1 MSETLSKKELNNLTI
16 KAKIYNWSEKQL
28 EEEKTKAIQHK
39 IDFSYSETEKELEER
54 AKELGFENYA
64 QQRLQSFSKKRDEF
78 SLDKVVV
85 PPPFVK
91 KVEAL
96 EFTEANIPGE
106 IKIDI
111 SGKLL
116 KTFFDYEGKIGSL
129 VDQYN
134 NFITY
139 TFPQQVVSKT
149 LEIENGIISFE
160 NVIANRPEI
169 KPLVGNMRPLYP
181 QEARNSGY
189 SYTSDIYVDM
199 VLNKGKMGEERIDK
213 VFLGKVPVMLGSNLD
228 WLSSMSEKQR
238 KDKGESLSDPPGYF
252 IIKGA
257 EKVILQQE
265 KLRPNR
271 FMVFSGSSKGDVVCK
286 ITNNTL
292 AGSTQISMVKGK
304 KSGALKMH
312 LGFLGRLNCAA
323 SNKIG
328 KTISVLQVYRLLG
341 VTEPKTMLNYIFLF
355 TKPEYHKKIYVILQP
370 NIVKLSKIG
379 DDIEYISK
387 KTGTGDL
394 DYNIKKSNIMQ
405 ELKNQLFPQ
414 VEHDNIQGKIYMLSI
429 MIARIAEYLIG
440 VRNLDDRD
448 NWGNKQ
454 LATAGKSMELLFS
467 SIWKELINS
476 IQGEIGA
483 KNLNS
488 INSVKAAFPAN
499 FITDNFIESFSANK
513 WGVQSKNS
521 YMKKENITDIL
532 KRDSILSVYS
542 HLTKVNTPGSD
553 KVKNS
558 KLRMVQMSQL
568 GYIDPGE
575 TPEGKQC
582 CRVGT
587 PVLMA
592 DGNWKNIENI
602 KEGDSVI
609 TVNPYTL
616 TKSASKITEPFKF
629 HTSNS
634 NKNMYKLTTKS
645 GKIIET
651 TGDHPFLTE
660 YGWVEMDK
668 LNINFDKLCIL
679 KDNFYFHYETI
690 QKIEQIEDSEVADFT
705 TVSDN
710 HSFIANCFVTHNC
723 GLAKNVSMT
732 TYVSL
737 DRPEEIIIE
746 TVRNYVSDLRKDD
759 QINPFILNGV
769 FQGWV
774 NGKALK
780 EICVDMKRSLKLP
793 KDTCIVLEKDGFFN
807 IYTDAGRPTRPLMIV
822 DEDGTLVIE
831 KKNLWKSDFETL
843 IREGCI
849 EYIDAWEQENIM
861 LAQKLEDIDYRKR
874 DIEMA
879 ERSVKQIQEKIT
891 NTKRYFDEED
901 EQKDKM
907 FLSQAEAAL
916 KELLDL
922 PRYTHSEMD
931 PTAILSI
938 AIGIIPLLE
947 TNPGPRLT
955 YQAGMGKQ
963 SLGIYH
969 SNHSKRF
976 DTSAKV
982 LAYPSRPMFEAQLN
996 DIIGLGELPAGET
1009 VIVGIT
1015 PFTGFSQED
1024 AIVMAQGSVDRGLF
1038 RSVVYKTYKSV
1049 LKPNEK
1055 FTRPSMKKGEE
1066 EKYAAIDENGIP
1078 ILGASVKEGHV
1089 IIGKV
1094 RFNKRTEKKEDASTR
1109 VEVKQAGVI
1118 DKVLVTTNAD
1128 NNRVI
1133 KVKIRQVRK
1142 PVIGDKFACYT
1153 PDHEVMT
1160 NNGWKNITELTKED
1174 KVLTL
1179 NGFETPT
1186 EIQTY
1191 NYDGKMYSIESDNV
1205 NLCVTPNHRMYVKL
1219 NEKYEIMRADEI
1231 YGKKVTYKNL
1241 DAEYSEEGNDEWV
1254 QYTGKVHCCTVPSG
1268 IIYVRRQGKSVW
1280 CGNSRYAQKG
1290 TIGLI
1295 IPDEDMPYT
1304 ASGMR
1309 PDILINPH
1317 CFPKDTPVS
1326 THKGY
1331 AKRISDFRQEGGEDV
1346 WAWDI
1351 EEKSFKVSKSMGME
1365 SKGIKK
1371 LIKVCL
1377 EDGREIKCTPD
1388 HRFLTVKNDKYEWV
1402 EAKDLK
1408 SHKVVCGLEMP
1419 LDKPENDM
1427 GSTWALQ
1434 SADYTFNMSTPNNR
1448 EKSLAFA
1455 RILGY
1460 TLTDGCVSKRDD
1472 LKHGYA
1478 STLNMGHDIDAKSIQ
1493 DDIFLITGKRP
1504 VYTLNKGTVN
1514 IRLPA
1519 SLSGAIGKLPGVQ
1532 SGKRVGQAI
1541 TIPEFLNYTDCPLSI
1556 IREFMGGLFGG
1567 DGISPRVV
1575 IRENRKDAPLLHQC
1589 GFGQCAYEENKN
1601 SLVDKMKNI
1610 SELLL
1615 KLGVETSRIDGPNTK
1630 YARENSHDS
1639 KDGVPRVTCT
1649 IQLKNNSDFSKKIG
1663 FRYCIQKSCRLAAA
1677 CAYWRYQE
1685 EIVRQH
1691 DWVVKRTNEIYEI
1704 EKTKQKKK
1712 TVKASLEMARN
1723 ELKEKEII
1731 VNKFYSLSNI
1741 NDINNRRNK
1750 GGGSAKTLSKFLYT
1764 EMMDVKV
1771 FFKKIGCL
1779 HWFERKD
1786 KAVMD
1791 YIVGRDSNQIPSF
1804 NLEVIDI
1811 FDAGE
1816 EEVFDIG
1823 VHEQHNFMAHGCVVH
1838 NCIPSRM
1845 TIGKLIEIVTS
1856 KTAAFTGER
1865 VNATAF
1871 RKFDVKEFMRELTQ
1885 YGYAS
1890 SGKERMF
1897 SGYTGEPLEAMIF
1910 TGPCYYQALRHQVAD
1925 KIQMRAKG
1933 NVSQLT
1939 RQPVEGRKRGG
1950 GLRVGEM
1957 ERDAII
1963 SHGASNFLR
1972 ERLCLVSDAYETVY
1986 CSTCGNVAISNVVE
2000 EKYIC
2005 RNCDDKAQFGVCTVP
2020 FAFKTLSQLLMGA
2033 GFQTKF
2039 KMREIP
2045 K

>member
-28 EEEKTKAIQHK
+28 EEEKTKVIQHN

-169 KPLVGNMRPLYP
+169 KPLIGNMRPLYP

-228 WLSSMSEKQR
+228 WLSTMSEKQR
-238 KDKGESLSDPPGYF
+238 TDMGESLSDPSGYF

-304 KSGALKMH
+304 KSGALKIH

-355 TKPEYHKKIYVILQP
+355 TKPEYHKKFYVILQP

-476 IQGEIGA
+476 IQEEIGT

-488 INSVKAAFPAN
+488 INSVKAAFHAN

-582 CRVGT
+582 CKVGT
-587 PVLMA
+587 PVLMS
-592 DGNWKNIENI
+592 DGTWMSIEKIKN
-602 KEGDSVI
+602 DSVV
-609 TVNPYTL
+609 TVN
-616 TKSASKITEPFKF
+616 SKTFKQE
-629 HTSNS
+629 SS
-634 NKNMYKLTTKS
+634 
-645 GKIIET
+645 KIIEPFLFDT
-651 TGDHPFLTE
+651 NGTNKKIFRVTTINGRYLEATGDHPFLTQR
-660 YGWVEMDK
+660 GWVELKDLNLDNDQLCICPYQNPISNEIKDSVILTEDSFKSLLSKTDIKETIILKHIKELKLKGLLPLKTSHKYLHILARISGFAMADGCLGVYDNKPSIYMVFGQEIDGVDYVNDIVKLGFNKVKISYTENKITDKNTGREAIHKVYRVSKGGSLPSLLIALGLSYGEKTLNSRKPVPNFVLNGSKLIKREYLSGFQGGDGNAIHGSKRKNKVKAHVFGFSEVIQHMCEEYSDSLYSYMSQISKLFEELGVKMGKVKKYKDDKSDNFICSYTISCEENNLIKYMDVVGYRYASTK
-668 LNINFDKLCIL
+668 NMKSIKVVEYLRYKNLLIQERKEIKDKVITFYKNKKTIPEISKELNISYRSASSIVEYWKYAGDNTKSLPNPKNLIPYDEFNKVNCIKENKYIFL
-679 KDNFYFHYETI
+679 NI
-690 QKIEQIEDSEVADFT
+690 QKFEQIEDAEVADFT

-746 TVRNYVSDLRKDD
+746 TVRNYISDLRKDD
-759 QINPFILNGV
+759 KINPFILNGV

-774 NGKALK
+774 NGKVLK

-907 FLSQAEAAL
+907 FLSEAEAAL

-982 LAYPSRPMFEAQLN
+982 LAYPSRPMFETQFN
-996 DIIGLGELPAGET
+996 DIIGLSELPAGET

-1015 PFTGFSQED
+1015 TFTGYSQED

-1055 FTRPSMKKGEE
+1055 FTRPTMKKGEE

-1094 RFNKRTEKKEDASTR
+1094 RFNKRTEKKEDASTI
-1109 VEVKQAGVI
+1109 VEVKQSGVI

-1191 NYDGKMYSIESDNV
+1191 DYDGKMYSVESDNV

-1241 DAEYSEEGNDEWV
+1241 DVEYSEEGNDEWV
-1254 QYTGKVHCCTVPSG
+1254 HYTGKVHCCTVPSG

-1317 CFPKDTPVS
+1317 C
-1326 THKGY
+1326 
-1331 AKRISDFRQEGGEDV
+1331 
-1346 WAWDI
+1346 
-1351 EEKSFKVSKSMGME
+1351 
-1365 SKGIKK
+1365 
-1371 LIKVCL
+1371 
-1377 EDGREIKCTPD
+1377 
-1388 HRFLTVKNDKYEWV
+1388 
-1402 EAKDLK
+1402 
-1408 SHKVVCGLEMP
+1408 
-1419 LDKPENDM
+1419 
-1427 GSTWALQ
+1427 
-1434 SADYTFNMSTPNNR
+1434 
-1448 EKSLAFA
+1448 
-1455 RILGY
+1455 
-1460 TLTDGCVSKRDD
+1460 
-1472 LKHGYA
+1472 
-1478 STLNMGHDIDAKSIQ
+1478 
-1493 DDIFLITGKRP
+1493 
-1504 VYTLNKGTVN
+1504 
-1514 IRLPA
+1514 
-1519 SLSGAIGKLPGVQ
+1519 
-1532 SGKRVGQAI
+1532 
-1541 TIPEFLNYTDCPLSI
+1541 
-1556 IREFMGGLFGG
+1556 
-1567 DGISPRVV
+1567 
-1575 IRENRKDAPLLHQC
+1575 
-1589 GFGQCAYEENKN
+1589 
-1601 SLVDKMKNI
+1601 
-1610 SELLL
+1610 
-1615 KLGVETSRIDGPNTK
+1615 
-1630 YARENSHDS
+1630 
-1639 KDGVPRVTCT
+1639 
-1649 IQLKNNSDFSKKIG
+1649 
-1663 FRYCIQKSCRLAAA
+1663 
-1677 CAYWRYQE
+1677 
-1685 EIVRQH
+1685 
-1691 DWVVKRTNEIYEI
+1691 
-1704 EKTKQKKK
+1704 
-1712 TVKASLEMARN
+1712 
-1723 ELKEKEII
+1723 
-1731 VNKFYSLSNI
+1731 
-1741 NDINNRRNK
+1741 
-1750 GGGSAKTLSKFLYT
+1750 
-1764 EMMDVKV
+1764 
-1771 FFKKIGCL
+1771 
-1779 HWFERKD
+1779 
-1786 KAVMD
+1786 
-1791 YIVGRDSNQIPSF
+1791 
-1804 NLEVIDI
+1804 
-1811 FDAGE
+1811 
-1816 EEVFDIG
+1816 
-1823 VHEQHNFMAHGCVVH
+1823 
-1838 NCIPSRM
+1838 IPSRM

-1871 RKFDVKEFMRELTQ
+1871 RKFDVKDFMRNLTQ

-1933 NVSQLT
+1933 DVSQLT

-1986 CSTCGNVAISNVVE
+1986 CSTCGNIAISNVVE

-2005 RNCDDKAQFGVCTVP
+2005 RNCDDKAEFGVCTVP

>member
-169 KPLVGNMRPLYP
+169 KPLIGNMRPLYP

-582 CRVGT
+582 
-587 PVLMA
+587 
-592 DGNWKNIENI
+592 
-602 KEGDSVI
+602 
-609 TVNPYTL
+609 
-616 TKSASKITEPFKF
+616 
-629 HTSNS
+629 
-634 NKNMYKLTTKS
+634 
-645 GKIIET
+645 
-651 TGDHPFLTE
+651 
-660 YGWVEMDK
+660 
-668 LNINFDKLCIL
+668 
-679 KDNFYFHYETI
+679 
-690 QKIEQIEDSEVADFT
+690 
-705 TVSDN
+705 
-710 HSFIANCFVTHNC
+710 

-774 NGKALK
+774 NGKVLK

-891 NTKRYFDEED
+891 DTKRYIDEED

-1015 PFTGFSQED
+1015 TFTGFSQED

-1055 FTRPSMKKGEE
+1055 FTRPTMKKGEE
-1066 EKYAAIDENGIP
+1066 KKYDAIDENGIP
-1078 ILGASVKEGHV
+1078 ILGASVEEDHV

-1142 PVIGDKFACYT
+1142 PVIGDKFA
-1153 PDHEVMT
+1153 
-1160 NNGWKNITELTKED
+1160 
-1174 KVLTL
+1174 
-1179 NGFETPT
+1179 
-1186 EIQTY
+1186 
-1191 NYDGKMYSIESDNV
+1191 
-1205 NLCVTPNHRMYVKL
+1205 
-1219 NEKYEIMRADEI
+1219 
-1231 YGKKVTYKNL
+1231 
-1241 DAEYSEEGNDEWV
+1241 
-1254 QYTGKVHCCTVPSG
+1254 
-1268 IIYVRRQGKSVW
+1268 
-1280 CGNSRYAQKG
+1280 SRYAQKG

-1331 AKRISDFRQEGGEDV
+1331 AKRISDFSQEGGEDV

-1460 TLTDGCVSKRDD
+1460 TLTDGCVSNISD
-1472 LKHGYA
+1472 
-1478 STLNMGHDIDAKSIQ
+1478 SIE
-1493 DDIFLITGKRP
+1493 DDILLITGKR
-1504 VYTLNKGTVN
+1504 
-1514 IRLPA
+1514 
-1519 SLSGAIGKLPGVQ
+1519 SLKF
-1532 SGKRVGQAI
+1532 
-1541 TIPEFLNYTDCPLSI
+1541 PESLVSYIKSLFSSDDFPNFLNFSNCPSSF
-1556 IREFMGGLFGG
+1556 IREFLAGLF
-1567 DGISPRVV
+1567 S
-1575 IRENRKDAPLLHQC
+1575 RKNNFKLN
-1589 GFGQCAYEENKN
+1589 EEKLN
-1601 SLVDKMKNI
+1601 SLLI
-1610 SELLL
+1610 
-1615 KLGVETSRIDGPNTK
+1615 KLNVSFLDINQIKT
-1630 YARENSHDS
+1630 
-1639 KDGVPRVTCT
+1639 
-1649 IQLKNNSDFSKKIG
+1649 NSDFIKKIG
-1663 FRYCIQKSCRLAAA
+1663 FRYL
-1677 CAYWRYQE
+1677 E
-1685 EIVRQH
+1685 E
-1691 DWVVKRTNEIYEI
+1691 T
-1704 EKTKQKKK
+1704 
-1712 TVKASLEMARN
+1712 
-1723 ELKEKEII
+1723 
-1731 VNKFYSLSNI
+1731 
-1741 NDINNRRNK
+1741 
-1750 GGGSAKTLSKFLYT
+1750 
-1764 EMMDVKV
+1764 
-1771 FFKKIGCL
+1771 
-1779 HWFERKD
+1779 
-1786 KAVMD
+1786 
-1791 YIVGRDSNQIPSF
+1791 PSF

-1823 VHEQHNFMAHGCVVH
+1823 VYEQHNFMAHGCVVH

-1871 RKFDVKEFMRELTQ
+1871 RKFDVKDFMRNLTQ

-1986 CSTCGNVAISNVVE
+1986 CSTCGNIAISNVVE

-2005 RNCDDKAQFGVCTVP
+2005 RNCDDKAEFGVCTVP